1 MTAATP
7 RGFRDILPREAL
19 ARERITDV
27 VRGCFSEHGYL
38 PVETPLLEER
48 SALERGGRIKDSA
61 FQLFDTDQT
70 LLTLRPDL
78 TLPAAR
84 LVAELAHLAEQGHN
98 RSLPP
103 CIHVRTESRYGK
115 TAFHGQSE
123 FLQFF
128 RRSSGGPDFAI
139 SEFRVIP
146 DLRSEIKHFLTMPVN
161 FPADLKLEFLQIHLF
176 RFPFL

>member
-1 MTAATP
+1 MTVVT
-7 RGFRDILPREAL
+7 
-19 ARERITDV
+19 ARMNRS
-27 VRGCFSEHGYL
+27 GHGI
-38 PVETPLLEER
+38 R
-48 SALERGGRIKDSA
+48 RRMGRKK
-61 FQLFDTDQT
+61 Q
-70 LLTLRPDL
+70 R
-78 TLPAAR
+78 
-84 LVAELAHLAEQGHN
+84 VHLAEQGHN

-139 SEFRVIP
+139 SEFRMFP

-161 FPADLKLEFLQIHLF
+161 FPADLKFEFLQIHLF